1 MQELFTLRTLCVFVH
16 MVSWYH
22 KNIEWK
28 NIGLKFKTILGYGI
42 LIVLLAVTIY
52 LFRSEQVKRNTLLR
66 NERKLVATW
75 QLTEYCLEH
84 KVSFNKMYQIVREE
98 FPNMS
103 SIPGYRKLTHL
114 GFLYSKFYEEYKNLC
129 LYNRPVKHPFFLV
142 GQAEHSA
149 DLLTHPE
156 IGRASCRERV

>member
-1 MQELFTLRTLCVFVH
+1 M
-16 MVSWYH
+16 
-22 KNIEWK
+22 
-28 NIGLKFKTILGYGI
+28 GLKFKIILGYGI

-66 NERKLVATW
+66 NERKLVVTW

-114 GFLYSKFYEEYKNLC
+114 GFLYSKVYEEYKNLS

-149 DLLTHPE
+149 DLLTHPV
-156 IGRASCRERV
+156 RVLTDFWIDQLGVDLRGDDGLVPADFLQGFKRHAPAQG

>member
-1 MQELFTLRTLCVFVH
+1 M
-16 MVSWYH
+16 
-22 KNIEWK
+22 
-28 NIGLKFKTILGYGI
+28 KFKIILGYGI

-52 LFRSEQVKRNTLLR
+52 LFRSGQVKRNTLLR

-103 SIPGYRKLTHL
+103 SIPGYRKLTQL
-114 GFLYSKFYEEYKNLC
+114 GFLYSKVYGRIQESLFVQPSGE
-129 LYNRPVKHPFFLV
+129 
-142 GQAEHSA
+142 AS
-149 DLLTHPE
+149 LLFSWPGGTF
-156 IGRASCRERV
+156 R